1 MNYTAKY
8 GLEFNPFLKNS
19 KEIPIETDE
28 YKEVQFR
35 LNYLFHTKGFGL
47 LTGNSGCGK
56 TTSIR
61 NWINSLNPSLSKVIY
76 TSLSTLTVMDF
87 YRNLVTS
94 LGQEPFFRKTDNC
107 RIIQTEITRL
117 ALEKKVTPIIIID
130 EANHI
135 SNAILNDF
143 KILFNFE
150 MDSRDRAVILLA
162 GLPQLNN
169 TLRLGIHEPLKQRIV
184 MNYNM
189 DVLSKE
195 EARTYILGKLKG
207 AGCNQPVFEDNA
219 IEAIINASGGI
230 PRIINKLC
238 NSSLLISNNRNLN
251 IISADVAMQAI
262 NDNELD

>member
-1 MNYTAKY
+1 M
-8 GLEFNPFLKNS
+8 E
-19 KEIPIETDE
+19 
-28 YKEVQFR
+28 
-35 LNYLFHTKGFGL
+35 
-47 LTGNSGCGK
+47 
-56 TTSIR
+56 
-61 NWINSLNPSLSKVIY
+61 
-76 TSLSTLTVMDF
+76 F

-94 LGQEPFFRKTDNC
+94 LGQEPFFRKADNC
-107 RIIQTEITRL
+107 RTIQTEITRL
-117 ALEKKVTPIIIID
+117 VLEKKMTPIIIID

-135 SNAILNDF
+135 SNAILNDL

-169 TLRLGIHEPLKQRIV
+169 TLRLGVHEPLKQRII

-219 IEAIINASGGI
+219 LEAIVNASGGI
-230 PRIINKLC
+230 PRMINKLC
-238 NSSLLISNNRNLN
+238 NGSFLIANSH
-251 IISADVAMQAI
+251 IKMVCFPMM
-262 NDNELD
+262 